1 MAIWKSIIDRLS
13 KNDRNMAKYQAKK
26 ERGPVKAMFHI
37 TRNENVP
44 NIEKTGLLTNPP
56 GKINENSARD
66 PFGTLGVQGGGV
78 WVTDRPTAFPVYGST
93 VGGKGGGSEARRD
106 ALTTLKLEVPK
117 DRLAQMDAV
126 FNPYGH
132 NMHLTT
138 ADRKNLFQPFNAWD
152 NSRVGTTALLEDI
165 PPEWIKPI
173 GYVEENNK
181 RLDLRSNPFLVD
193 FNTTN
198 PTHNKNVNRKA
209 TLSKA
214 DKKAVSGT
222 TGHDYSQYKEGD
234 TYDYEKS
241 PARFVEDYLQHNKS
255 IGERLPRQPQKPS
268 AIDPNYVIARDRGGA
283 VYNDRYNRAP
293 TANDWNTQFQPYV
306 PYGKSP
312 VDVMENIKFPAG
324 AISRGTGAIPP
335 DVTVTTRNFNWNLY
349 KKSLAD
355 FGSPRI
361 ATEAALPETILDWDN
376 ITYDPVWGYHPK
388 EVNTGRYSRG
398 GSKLVHGSI
407 DRGGANRFFVD
418 PDGDPYIV
426 AAFDFY
432 KDPLER
438 ARYEQEALEALN
450 TALEDHPVPV
460 NNLTPLPDNAPRS
473 DIVRRLMR
481 LQWLPENEW

>member
-1 MAIWKSIIDRLS
+1 MAIWKDITGRLS

-26 ERGPVKAMFHI
+26 DRGPVKAMFHI

-44 NIEKTGLLTNPP
+44 NIEKSGLLTNPP
-56 GKINENSARD
+56 GKVNENSAND

-93 VGGKGGGSEARRD
+93 VGGKSGGSDARRD

-126 FNPYGH
+126 FNPYGR

-181 RLDLRSNPFLVD
+181 RIDLRSNPFLAD

-241 PARFVEDYLQHNKS
+241 PARFVEDYLQHNKP
-255 IGERLPRQPQKPS
+255 ITERLEQFPTTT
-268 AIDPNYVIARDRGGA
+268 IDPNLIRTKLVRKQPGTLKASDYKRYQFDPVARDW
-283 VYNDRYNRAP
+283 
-293 TANDWNTQFQPYV
+293 TTEFHPYV
-306 PYGKSP
+306 PYGKTSAEALN
-312 VDVMENIKFPAG
+312 DTEFPAG
-324 AISRGTGAIPP
+324 AISRGTGVVNVPVSDRVFNWKTYDKQIAKGESPAWAAYKAAP
-335 DVTVTTRNFNWNLY
+335 DVV
-349 KKSLAD
+349 
-355 FGSPRI
+355 
-361 ATEAALPETILDWDN
+361 LDWDN
-376 ITYDPVWGYHPK
+376 PVYHNVRGYGPK
-388 EVNTGRYSRG
+388 VIKPESGNSFTFPEGSVSRG
-398 GSKLVHGSI
+398 NKGWYLT
-407 DRGGANRFFVD
+407 DWE
-418 PDGDPYIV
+418 GDALFNGDENLLEIRDIIKQNGPKMYADEFNNFSTPEYIKYV
-426 AAFDFY
+426 
-432 KDPLER
+432 KDINHPTW
-438 ARYEQEALEALN
+438 QE
-450 TALEDHPVPV
+450 
-460 NNLTPLPDNAPRS
+460 
-473 DIVRRLMR
+473 IVRAVMR
-481 LQWLPENEW
+481 LRNDPFLE